1 MEMFQDARA
10 FVSPATEGPDAVVE
24 AVERALLRIAVGE
37 RLDRAGLMATEHLA
51 TGGKRVRG
59 RLALAACASFG
70 LTPEESVSWAAAVEL
85 LHNATLVH
93 DDIQDG
99 DELRRGR
106 PTVWARHG
114 VAQAINT
121 GDLLLM
127 LPWLAVAEIPAPE
140 KLRFRLSQAVAN
152 RAARTVRGQVDELE
166 LLASRKL
173 DRGSYLRA
181 SLGKTGHLLAL
192 PVEGAALLGG
202 RSVPTARSLAAPFE
216 DLGLLFQLQDDLVDL
231 YGDKG
236 RDAPGADL
244 REGKVSALVVAHMEL
259 VPEDREWL
267 LRILDAPREGTS
279 AADVLEVTRR
289 FRSGGAL
296 AAVLAWIDA
305 LAARVHDAPE
315 LTDHPA
321 LRALARNMV
330 QLVLGPIFHLRS
342 AR

>member
-1 MEMFQDARA
+1 MEMVQEARVYVPTA
-10 FVSPATEGPDAVVE
+10 VGGPDPVVE
-24 AVERALLRIAVGE
+24 AMERALLRHAVGE
-37 RLDRAGLMATEHLA
+37 RLDRAGLMATEHLS

-59 RLALAACASFG
+59 RLALAACAGFG
-70 LTPEESVSWAAAVEL
+70 LAPEESVSWAAAVEL

-99 DELRRGR
+99 DDLRRGR

-127 LPWLAVAEIPAPE
+127 LPWLAVAEIQAPE
-140 KLRFRLSQAVAN
+140 KLRFRLSQAVAE

-166 LLASRKL
+166 LLAGRKV

-181 SLGKTGHLLAL
+181 SLGKTGQLLAL

-216 DLGLLFQLQDDLVDL
+216 DLGLLFQLQDDVVDL

-236 RDAPGADL
+236 REAPGADL
-244 REGKVSALVVAHMEL
+244 REGKVSALVVAHLEL
-259 VPEDREWL
+259 YPEDRRWL
-267 LRILDAPREGTS
+267 LRILDAPRDGTS
-279 AADVLEVTRR
+279 AADVLEATRR
-289 FRSGGAL
+289 FRNGGAL
-296 AAVLAWIDA
+296 AAVIVWIDG
-305 LAARVHDAPE
+305 LVARVSDAPE
-315 LTDHPA
+315 LTDHRG
-321 LRALARNMV
+321 LQVLARQMV
-330 QLVLGPIFHLRS
+330 DLVLRPISHLRS